1 MPNKNLSEIARY
13 GRKHCVEVK
22 HVGDMAFDE
31 MHQAVPMGEE
41 KLEHLKTLRRDYSD
55 KHKTMRLSCE
65 LSGEQIA
72 SRLVGLMRGSSAPNP
87 FMERY
92 ADCIERA
99 ADFDDLSFV
108 RVGKEAGAFEE
119 AFQHF
124 VAEFPGAPAVTVP
137 EGEFFDMGAYLARVD
152 SELRRSL
159 LKRWAEIIR
168 AKAQQ

>member
-1 MPNKNLSEIARY
+1 MF
-13 GRKHCVEVK
+13 C
-22 HVGDMAFDE
+22 
-31 MHQAVPMGEE
+31 
-41 KLEHLKTLRRDYSD
+41 T
-55 KHKTMRLSCE
+55 HKTVTMKPSCE

-92 ADCIERA
+92 ADCIEHA

-137 EGEFFDMGAYLARVD
+137 EGEFFDMGVYLARVD